1 MAARRLILVMLVL
14 LVLSSAVAALIPV
27 ERDRGD
33 ETSTTTTAT
42 TAAPPPTGTLVHRH
56 VDADRARPGTIRI
69 DRGDQLELTVTSAKP
84 GQVEII
90 ELGVL
95 EDVDRFLPARLD
107 LLPSD
112 QGTYPVRLVPPAPAG
127 SEGRIVARVVVDGRG
142 SGQESPQRA
151 PGASEERS

>member
-27 ERDRGD
+27 ERNRAG
-33 ETSTTTTAT
+33 ESSTTSTTAAT
-42 TAAPPPTGTLVHRH
+42 PPPPTGTLVHRH
-56 VDADRARPGTIRI
+56 VDADRARPRTIRI

-95 EDVDRFLPARLD
+95 EDVD
-107 LLPSD
+107 
-112 QGTYPVRLVPPAPAG
+112 
-127 SEGRIVARVVVDGRG
+127 
-142 SGQESPQRA
+142 
-151 PGASEERS
+151 

>member
-14 LVLSSAVAALIPV
+14 LVLSSAVAALIPI
-27 ERDRGD
+27 ERDRGGD
-33 ETSTTTTAT
+33 SSTTTTTT
-42 TAAPPPTGTLVHRH
+42 TAAPSTTGALVSRH
-56 VDADRARPGTIRI
+56 VDAGRARPQTIRI
-69 DRGDQLELTVTSAKP
+69 DKGDQLELTVTSAKP

-90 ELGVL
+90 ELGVF

-127 SEGRIVARVVVDGRG
+127 SQGRIVARVIVEGQG
-142 SGQESPQRA
+142 SGPKSAQRPPA
-151 PGASEERS
+151 ASEE